1 MMDELGS
8 RIAIVGAPG
17 AGKSTLA
24 RHLATNLD
32 AHHIELDAHHFL
44 PGWKLRSEED
54 VRTSIG
60 QAVAAERW
68 VACGNW
74 RGVRDL
80 VWGRA
85 TSVVWLDYSLAVCF
99 QRLLKR
105 TVRRCWS
112 GEELHNGYRENYA
125 TQFLTRDSLIIYLL
139 REHRRRRRDTE
150 AAICDSAYS
159 HLSVHRLQKP
169 HEVDLLLR
177 NLHGVT
183 HR

>member
-1 MMDELGS
+1 VSDAGD

-24 RHLATNLD
+24 RRLAANLD
-32 AHHIELDAHHFL
+32 AHHIELDALHFL
-44 PGWKLRSEED
+44 PAWKLRPEEAVRAD
-54 VRTSIG
+54 VG

-74 RGVRDL
+74 RGLRDV

-112 GEELHNGYRENYA
+112 GEELHNGNREDFV
-125 TQFLTRDSLIIYLL
+125 TQFLSKDSLLLYLL
-139 REHRRRRRDTE
+139 HEHRRRRRDLE
-150 AAICDSAYS
+150 SAICDPAYG
-159 HLSVHRLQKP
+159 HLSVQKLRMP
-169 HEVDLLLR
+169 HEADLLLR
-177 NLHGVT
+177 NLHSVT